1 MILTA
6 NLQVYESC
14 FGPEVVKEVRKEM
27 KLATAKCTGLSTA
40 PLKIQHFDP
49 PQHQAMTGVSLGK
62 PQVAAS
68 SQVHTI
74 QMHSKPAA
82 STETPAQSFDLN
94 KLQQVIMSGY
104 NKHVQVKTT
113 L

>member
-1 MILTA
+1 M
-6 NLQVYESC
+6 
-14 FGPEVVKEVRKEM
+14 VKEVRKEM

-74 QMHSKPAA
+74 QVHNKPAV

-104 NKHVQVKTT
+104 NKHVQVNTT